1 MSVRAVLPLLAL
13 FAAACRSK
21 ATQERERIA
30 DSVIAAEQVDVPNAE
45 PAVQWERAEEVPH
58 LRLDG
63 ATAVIG
69 DTVYLLGGVGPGDT
83 LSAISTVD
91 IFDPVTRRW
100 STGPAL
106 PSALSHIQAAVVGD
120 STIWIAGGFL
130 GKHGGPPTA

>member
-1 MSVRAVLPLLAL
+1 MSIRTFLPLLAL
-13 FAAACRSK
+13 LGAGCRSK

-30 DSVIAAEQVDVPNAE
+30 DSVVAAEQASEPLLE

-83 LSAISTVD
+83 LSAITTVD
-91 IFDPVTRRW
+91 
-100 STGPAL
+100 
-106 PSALSHIQAAVVGD
+106 
-120 STIWIAGGFL
+120 
-130 GKHGGPPTA
+130 